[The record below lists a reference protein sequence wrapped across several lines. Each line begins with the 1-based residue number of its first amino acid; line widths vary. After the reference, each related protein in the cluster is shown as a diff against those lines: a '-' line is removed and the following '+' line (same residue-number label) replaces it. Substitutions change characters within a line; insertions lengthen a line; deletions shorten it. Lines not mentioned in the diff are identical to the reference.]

1 MKFLEK
7 CSVEPLMDTDLGEVF
22 SEDEL
27 EIVINKILENYLNLL
42 QSKEEIIEGCQNQTI
57 ILYNKLFQF
66 FALFN
71 TDGNLEKLNKQT
83 KYIDRLPVY

>member
-57 ILYNKLFQF
+57 ILSF
-66 FALFN
+66 
-71 TDGNLEKLNKQT
+71 
-83 KYIDRLPVY
+83 YISIYLPYTQCGLV